1 MVIRRIRDI
10 SPGQKWWQTVL
21 RIGFS
26 CSQWDGSTCT
36 LEGSYFFPLGERRG
50 RRGRG
55 PFFGILVFP
64 PCPQSVP
71 YRFPKPFFFPFGG
84 EKGEGCFFGDFGVP
98 TMSPIC
104 SPKVFPTFSLLD
116 VFPQD
121 VPNSTKLYPQFLH
134 KVEISLSWAKG
145 KHLYTSI
152 LRSAQCFQEKVM
164 GQSKWLIAKKTIQKR
179 LCVQAAP
186 SN

>member
-1 MVIRRIRDI
+1 
-10 SPGQKWWQTVL
+10 
-21 RIGFS
+21 
-26 CSQWDGSTCT
+26 
-36 LEGSYFFPLGERRG
+36 
-50 RRGRG
+50 
-55 PFFGILVFP
+55 
-64 PCPQSVP
+64 
-71 YRFPKPFFFPFGG
+71 
-84 EKGEGCFFGDFGVP
+84 
-98 TMSPIC
+98 
-104 SPKVFPTFSLLD
+104 

-121 VPNSTKLYPQFLH
+121 VPNSTKLYPQFLP

-164 GQSKWLIAKKTIQKR
+164 GQSKWLIAKKKLQKR